1 MNSERSPHLPIT
13 GKIFSFTTISNPD
26 DAPEKFRKQVPYS
39 VALIDLDNGN
49 RITAMLT
56 DLDVTY
62 SKQTIQGE
70 ERLIKKFDIKIG
82 MPVEHVT
89 RILMVDGDEDRG
101 EIIYGYKFRP
111 LLCPEKH

>member
-1 MNSERSPHLPIT
+1 MNSERSRYLPIT
-13 GKIFSFTTISNPD
+13 GKIYSFTTISNPD

-56 DLDVTY
+56 DLEFTY
-62 SKQTIQGE
+62 SKQVVHGE
-70 ERLIKKFDIKIG
+70 ERFIKKYDIKIG

-89 RILMVDGDEDRG
+89 RVLMVDGDEDRG

-111 LLCPEKH
+111 LLHPEKH